1 MYSKSLELMELRE
14 VALAARQKAERA
26 RQLAAR
32 GGQRAGAVFEQQAL
46 ELEARA
52 AVLETRM
59 EQFQARIKQENGA
72 TPRAAKGHRCGSRER
87 GLGEEAA
94 RAVAT
99 VRAWHW
105 QGMEAEDEASRGLE
119 SLPGPTHT

>member
-1 MYSKSLELMELRE
+1 MSQSPVPSLRILTDVTDQRQGAVIRMYSKSLELMELRE
-14 VALAARQKAERA
+14 AALAARQKAERA

-72 TPRAAKGHRCGSRER
+72 TPRAAKGHR
-87 GLGEEAA
+87 
-94 RAVAT
+94 
-99 VRAWHW
+99 
-105 QGMEAEDEASRGLE
+105 
-119 SLPGPTHT
+119 